1 MDELATLESGSL
13 DQVGD
18 GGAAATASVAE
29 SAPVTAPEAEP
40 PAAENASAAA
50 DGAAAPPEAPET
62 AEAIEIQYPDD
73 DPELDAEAEPVP
85 AASAPGEEAP
95 AAGKLGTAAL
105 SKLLKENPALRQAA
119 DASPRVKAQ
128 LYQMARRSQEL
139 NQYQELLP
147 SVTRAREAAQA
158 AAQLQNLDKAYFGES
173 PQQFWNSLFQAQMQ
187 PDPATGQVRSSGAY
201 ERNVQY
207 LQRSFLDHMEQ
218 QAQRDKNNDLT
229 GAVRSLRDALGWS
242 PAHSSPAL
250 EGHGPVE
257 AAPAAALSNQLPAHI
272 RQKLEQADH
281 NARELE
287 QLRLRRSE
295 DEQRQAKH
303 FMGETAAE
311 VAGELRGF
319 VNGLLGTAKLS
330 DYDKQNI
337 ARDFLEAVS
346 GLAGQDKVHNAA
358 IEEILRA
365 GGHNASTRAK
375 IVARS
380 KAWARQN
387 GRDILEPI
395 LARAGAGLK
404 QRQAQREAAQAR
416 GRSEPAAAG
425 APASP
430 QAPSARDLVRSAE
443 TRLGRRLT
451 DREILEL
458 A

>member
-1 MDELATLESGSL
+1 MDELATMDSGSL
-13 DQVGD
+13 NQIGD
-18 GGAAATASVAE
+18 GAAEATVSVAE
-29 SAPVTAPEAEP
+29 SAPVTAPASAALAADAAVGTADEA
-40 PAAENASAAA
+40 ASAAA
-50 DGAAAPPEAPET
+50 VAPE
-62 AEAIEIQYPDD
+62 EIEIQYPDE
-73 DPELDAEAEPVP
+73 DPELDAEAEPAA
-85 AASAPGEEAP
+85 AASAPGDEAP
-95 AAGKLGTAAL
+95 TAAKLGTAAL
-105 SKLLKENPALRQAA
+105 SKLLKDNPALQQAA

-147 SVTRAREAAQA
+147 SVTRAREAVQA
-158 AAQLQNLDKAYFGES
+158 ATQLQNLDKAYFGDS
-173 PQQFWNSLFQAQMQ
+173 PQQFWNSLFQAQTQ
-187 PDPATGQVRSSGAY
+187 PDPVTGQARSSGAY

-242 PAHSSPAL
+242 PAQSSPAL

-257 AAPAAALSNQLPAHI
+257 AAPGAAHNNQLPAHI
-272 RQKLEQADH
+272 RQKLEQADT

-295 DEQRQAKH
+295 DEQRQANH

-346 GLAGQDKVHNAA
+346 GLAAQDKVHNAA

-365 GGHNASTRAK
+365 GGHTAATRAK
-375 IVARS
+375 VVARS

-404 QRQAQREAAQAR
+404 QRQAQREAAQTR

-430 QAPSARDLVRSAE
+430 RAPSARDLVRSAE